1 MIAPFGSGEICN
13 YSNQCVSR
21 MIQIVFPYYNL
32 FLPIEHIVLR
42 PGTECFNRM
51 KHIAGKY
58 VSEKSKGRMYQL
70 V

>member
-1 MIAPFGSGEICN
+1 MQLFESMC
-13 YSNQCVSR
+13 
-21 MIQIVFPYYNL
+21 FPNDTDCFPLLNNL